1 MQIIRKPLAALIA
14 TATMMGATCLAQ
26 DAAELNLTADKVQ
39 LIYDIKELTAKAGQ
53 LIKLTFVNPADSTNM
68 QPHNVI
74 IGKAGSLQGLI
85 AAANDP
91 ANFADPS
98 FLQNPVPKSDLI
110 LHHSKL
116 LKPGESE
123 TLEFT
128 LDEPGDYPYVCTYP
142 GHAILMNGILKVTE

>member
-123 TLEFT
+123 TLEFM